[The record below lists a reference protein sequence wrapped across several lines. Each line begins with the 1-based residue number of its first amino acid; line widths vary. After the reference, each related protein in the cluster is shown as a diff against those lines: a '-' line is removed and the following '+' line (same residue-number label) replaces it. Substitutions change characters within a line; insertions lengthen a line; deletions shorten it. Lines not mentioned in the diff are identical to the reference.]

1 MLFRKDSRGQGSTE
15 YLLLYGAVIIIA
27 IIALFIYLNYFG
39 NPFSSTSNVTISITN
54 NGESVTSS
62 LRYEVYD
69 KNGKPITPV
78 GDNQQRL
85 LSSNSNGTKNIGTFP
100 KGSVL
105 KLHESLSGA
114 KSTLTTNII
123 ITVYSNGMSIED
135 IPIIVTVE
143 PGKHKGAP
151 GNWYS
156 ITI

>member
-54 NGESVTSS
+54 NGEYVTSS

-69 KNGKPITPV
+69 KNGNPLTV
-78 GDNQQRL
+78 GDRL